1 MSRRKICVVVASR
14 ANYARIKT
22 VLQAVKAHPELELQ
36 LVVGASAVLERFGNA
51 VDVIREDGFE
61 PDATVRLII
70 EGGNPA
76 TMAKSTGLGLLELPT
91 IFELLQ
97 PDLVVTVADRF
108 ETISTAIAAAYMNI
122 PVAHTQGGEI
132 SGSIDESVRHA
143 VTKLAHLH
151 FPATE
156 LSARRIVAMG
166 EDPACVFNVG
176 CPSIDLVAQTN
187 LGLPADALRSLS
199 NFGVGSA
206 IDPDRPF
213 LLMMQHPVTTEYGQS
228 FDQINETLDA
238 VVAVGMQALVFWPN
252 VDAGSEQLAK
262 GIRVFREKGRAAGFH
277 FFRNLPAE
285 VYARLLAHCS
295 CVVGNTSSALR
306 EGTYLGT
313 PAVTIGTR
321 QTDRETGENVIRA
334 GHDAAEI
341 AAAIREQLAHG
352 RYEPDLRFGDGSA
365 GARIA
370 EVLATARP
378 AVQKKLH
385 YAADELLAGAP
396 AP

>member
-22 VLQAVKAHPELELQ
+22 VLQAVKAQPELELQ
-36 LVVGASAVLERFGNA
+36 LIVGASAVLERFGNA
-51 VDVIREDGFE
+51 VDVIRDDGFE

-91 IFELLQ
+91 IFEMLR

-166 EDPACVFNVG
+166 EDPANVFNVG
-176 CPSIDLVAQTN
+176 CPSIDLVAQTD
-187 LGLPADALRSLS
+187 LGLPADVLRSLS
-199 NFGVGSA
+199 NFGVGSM
-206 IDPDRPF
+206 IDASRPF
-213 LLMMQHPVTTEYGQS
+213 ILMMQHPVTTEYGQS

-285 VYARLLAHCS
+285 VYARLLAHCA

-306 EGTYLGT
+306 EGAYLGT

-321 QTDRETGENVIRA
+321 QTDRETGDNVVRA
-334 GHDAAEI
+334 GYDAAEI
-341 AAAIREQLAHG
+341 AAAITEQVEHG
-352 RYEPDLRFGDGSA
+352 RYEPDLRFGDGTA
-365 GARIA
+365 GTRIA
-370 EVLATARP
+370 DILVTARP

-385 YAADELLAGAP
+385 YAAEDLLAGAP
-396 AP
+396 SP

>member
-1 MSRRKICVVVASR
+1 
-14 ANYARIKT
+14 
-22 VLQAVKAHPELELQ
+22 
-36 LVVGASAVLERFGNA
+36 
-51 VDVIREDGFE
+51 
-61 PDATVRLII
+61 
-70 EGGNPA
+70 
-76 TMAKSTGLGLLELPT
+76 
-91 IFELLQ
+91 
-97 PDLVVTVADRF
+97 
-108 ETISTAIAAAYMNI
+108 MNI
-122 PVAHTQGGEI
+122 PVAHTPGGEI

-166 EDPACVFNVG
+166 EDPANVFNVG
-176 CPSIDLVAQTN
+176 CPSIDLVAQTD
-187 LGLPADALRSLS
+187 LGLPADVLRSLS
-199 NFGVGSA
+199 NFGVGST
-206 IDPDRPF
+206 IDASRPF
-213 LLMMQHPVTTEYGQS
+213 ILMMQHPVTTEYGQS

-285 VYARLLAHCS
+285 VYARLLAHCA

-306 EGTYLGT
+306 EGAYLGT

-321 QTDRETGENVIRA
+321 QTDRETGDNVVRA
-334 GHDAAEI
+334 GYDAAEI
-341 AAAIREQLAHG
+341 AAAITEQVEHG
-352 RYEPDLRFGDGSA
+352 RYEPDLRFGDGTA
-365 GARIA
+365 GTRIA
-370 EVLATARP
+370 DILATARP

-385 YAADELLAGAP
+385 YAAEDLLAGAP
-396 AP
+396 SP